1 MLKEMVEYTLVEE
14 TPSTDPIKWK
24 GVTCLECHTGFAIPE
39 RAKVDKLS
47 CPLCG
52 SKGTESTKRVER

>member
-1 MLKEMVEYTLVEE
+1 MLQNMLDYILIEE
-14 TPSTDPIKWK
+14 TPSKDPLKWR
-24 GVTCLECHTGFAIPE
+24 GVVCLECSTGFAIPE
-39 RAKVDKLS
+39 RSKLDKLS